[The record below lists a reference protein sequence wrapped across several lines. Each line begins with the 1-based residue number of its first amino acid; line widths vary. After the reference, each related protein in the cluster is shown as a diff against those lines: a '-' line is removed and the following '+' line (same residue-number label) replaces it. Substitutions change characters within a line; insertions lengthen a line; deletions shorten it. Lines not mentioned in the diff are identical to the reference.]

1 MPFNLS
7 GPGLAIPTGAQ
18 KSGTSSGAPL
28 GFWNELLVSELLPVY
43 YALLKAGRV
52 FYQQVT
58 AANATG
64 FTGGAGG
71 TPLIGVFNPSG
82 SGVDCVILCS
92 AIATRSQGTAAA
104 TPGSINWYGGLSAL
118 PTGTTTKPVNAYTQ
132 QASGS
137 SVLTFV
143 NTAMT
148 GSTAGALTRSVVGF
162 GANPGTTAPS
172 TVAIVNDYPFGSL
185 VASPGVLQALG
196 AAATT
201 TAGSFDVT
209 VYWAEVPA

>member
-1 MPFNLS
+1 MPIIT
-7 GPGLAIPTGAQ
+7 GPGLSFASKAQ
-18 KSGTSSGAPL
+18 TAGTSTAGAPL
-28 GFWNELLVSELLPVY
+28 GFDNEVLLSELFPVY
-43 YALLKAGRV
+43 YSLLKAGKV

-71 TPLIGVFNPSG
+71 TPLIGLFNPAG

-92 AIATRSQGTAAA
+92 AIACRTQGTAAG
-104 TPGSINWYGGLSAL
+104 TPGSINWYGGISVT

-132 QASGS
+132 QATGS
-137 SVLTFV
+137 SALTFV

-148 GSTAGALTRSVVGF
+148 ASTAGALTRALVGF

-172 TVAIVNDYPFGSL
+172 TVAVVNDYPFGSL
-185 VASPGVLQALG
+185 VAAPGVFQALG

-201 TAGSFDVT
+201 TAASIDAT
-209 VYWAEVPA
+209 IYWAEVPA